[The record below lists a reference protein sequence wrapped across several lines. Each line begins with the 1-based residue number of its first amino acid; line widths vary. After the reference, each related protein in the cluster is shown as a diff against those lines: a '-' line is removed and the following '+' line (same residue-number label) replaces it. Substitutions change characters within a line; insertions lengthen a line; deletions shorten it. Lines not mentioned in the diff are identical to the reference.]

1 MKTNKNAS
9 NNKHQE
15 RPLLPSPSVSLLHVM
30 STLAKSDK
38 EPFHRLLLSVKV
50 SGYLCL
56 MVHRHLTML
65 VVFIF
70 FHSFFPVVFWWPV
83 FIATVQCIDTL
94 SFFFYWRCLASYMRS
109 ILSFTFPHKGNI
121 FLNVKKRENLT
132 LSREGFFKLTR
143 YSKRTATVLV
153 PPYYTW
159 SIQQTWPFQCL
170 NMYPG

>member
-15 RPLLPSPSVSLLHVM
+15 GPLLPSPSVSLLHVM
-30 STLAKSDK
+30 STLAKSD
-38 EPFHRLLLSVKV
+38 EETFHRLLLSVNF

-65 VVFIF
+65 VVFKF
-70 FHSFFPVVFWWPV
+70 FHNLFFGCVLMTCLYCNSAMYRYNNFFLLLTMPCIVN
-83 FIATVQCIDTL
+83 AQCIVL
-94 SFFFYWRCLASYMRS
+94 HVSPQRKY
-109 ILSFTFPHKGNI
+109 